1 MSDSETLTVTRDKA
15 SLDLPWK
22 VIVHDDPVN
31 LMGYVTWVFMKIFG
45 YDEKKA
51 HILMR
56 EVHEQGRSVVWSG
69 QLERA
74 EMYVHQL
81 HAHQLKATLEK
92 DT

>member
-1 MSDSETLTVTRDKA
+1 M
-15 SLDLPWK
+15 
-22 VIVHDDPVN
+22 IVHDDPVN

-51 HILMR
+51 TVLMR

-69 QLERA
+69 QRERA
-74 EMYVHQL
+74 ELYVQQL
-81 HAHQLKATLEK
+81 HAHQLKATMEK